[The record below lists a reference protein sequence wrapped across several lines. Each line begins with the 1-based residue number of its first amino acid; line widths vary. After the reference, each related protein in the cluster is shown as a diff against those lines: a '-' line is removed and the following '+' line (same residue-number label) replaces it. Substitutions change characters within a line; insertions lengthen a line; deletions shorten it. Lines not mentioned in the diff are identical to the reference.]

1 MAKGMIFDIKRFSV
15 HDGPGIRTTVF
26 FKGCPL
32 HCLWCH
38 NPEGIAKGKELIV
51 RSSRC
56 AQCYLCVD
64 VCPRHAISRNGGPVA
79 VDRAKCDLCGDCVQ
93 VCMSEALEMAGRT
106 VIVSD
111 IVREVEKDRIF
122 FEQSGGGVTLS
133 GGEPSAQPDFCRA
146 LLDELKAK
154 SIHTA
159 LDTAGLASWD
169 TLWDCASR
177 ADLILYDLKLMD
189 EKKHRKYTGVSNAP
203 VLGNLKKLAA
213 AKKDIAVRI
222 PLMAGVN
229 DDDENIQRT
238 VDFLRRLESIKKVG
252 LLRYHQGG
260 REKYKNLGQVSS
272 FRIYEPPSEER
283 MGEIARTFTEA
294 GFEVKIGG

>member
-1 MAKGMIFDIKRFSV
+1 MSTGVIFDIKRFAV

-38 NPEGIAKGKELIV
+38 NPEGIARGRELMV

-56 AQCYLCVD
+56 NHCYLCVD
-64 VCPRHAISRNGGPVA
+64 VCPRGAITRNSGPIT
-79 VDRAKCDLCGDCVQ
+79 VDRTKCDLCGDCVQ
-93 VCMSEALEMAGRT
+93 VCMSEALEMAGR
-106 VIVSD
+106 VVSMKD
-111 IVREVEKDRIF
+111 VVQEIERDRIF

-133 GGEPSAQPDFCRA
+133 GGEPTAQPYFCQG
-146 LLDELKAK
+146 LLAELNKR

-159 LDTAGLASWD
+159 LDTAGLAAWD
-169 TLWDCASR
+169 ILWKCASR

-189 EKKHRKYTGVSNAP
+189 EKKHMKYTGVSNTP
-203 VLGNLKKLAA
+203 VLDNLKRLAA

-222 PLMAGVN
+222 PLMAGIN
-229 DDDENIQRT
+229 DDDENIQST
-238 VDFLRRLESIKKVG
+238 IGFLLRLETVKKVS

-260 REKYKNLGQVSS
+260 REKYKNLDQVSS

-283 MGEIARTFTEA
+283 MGKILGKFTDA
-294 GFEVKIGG
+294 GFDVRIGG